1 MECARPRNAIEHHI
15 RAESDGR
22 DAGTRFVIQL
32 PRTQQ
37 SSLTKRD
44 ARKPA
49 IVAAP
54 AQGTELPRFD
64 GLRILIVDDDRES
77 CEMMLEALRGFGASV
92 RSVLSATEA
101 IGALPEFSPDLVLSD
116 IAMPGRDG
124 YAVLDAVRAIETIL
138 GRRVPVA
145 AVSAYA
151 HEDDRQRAIA
161 AGFDQYLAKPVD
173 LAALASTV
181 KALSAAAN
189 RQRH

>member
-1 MECARPRNAIEHHI
+1 
-15 RAESDGR
+15 
-22 DAGTRFVIQL
+22 
-32 PRTQQ
+32 
-37 SSLTKRD
+37 
-44 ARKPA
+44 
-49 IVAAP
+49 
-54 AQGTELPRFD
+54 
-64 GLRILIVDDDRES
+64 
-77 CEMMLEALRGFGASV
+77 MMLEALRGFGASV
-92 RSVLSATEA
+92 RPVLSATEA